1 MANERLQKWALIAE
15 VAGGVAIIISLV
27 FVGIQLGDNTR
38 ATRSAMAMEA
48 NATSF
53 SWYLRMG
60 SDPNTSGLFYRF
72 MTDFDSLTQEEKF
85 QMVMYQHAVIL
96 SFQNR
101 FYLVNEGTLDA
112 ETLHTI
118 MEVMVILKDRP
129 GWQYYWANRRALFL
143 PEFRAFMDELI
154 KDDREISQSL
164 FQPVK

>member
-15 VAGGVAIIISLV
+15 VAGGVAIIISLL
-27 FVGIQLGDNTR
+27 FVGIQFRENTR

-72 MTDFDSLTQEEKF
+72 WTDFDSLAQEEKF
-85 QMVMYQHAVIL
+85 QMAMYYHAIIL

-101 FYLVNEGTLDA
+101 FYLVNEGTLDP
-112 ETLHTI
+112 ETLRTSMDAI
-118 MEVMVILKDRP
+118 FLVKDRP
-129 GWQYYWANRRALFL
+129 GWHYYWENRRQLFL
-143 PEFRAFMDELI
+143 PEFRAFMDDLM

-164 FQPVK
+164 Y